1 MEDFVC
7 WRCGAAL
14 TDEPLPLARA
24 AQCRACHADLHVCL
38 LCEFHA
44 RGIANECREPIAERV
59 VDKTRANF
67 CGYFKPRSGAWQ
79 GRPETAA
86 TRSAL
91 AALFEGSAEPAASP
105 ATAEAARTALDDLFK
120 S

>member
-1 MEDFVC
+1 MDDFVC
-7 WRCGAAL
+7 WRCGTAL

-24 AQCRACHADLHVCL
+24 AQCRACHADLHVCR

-67 CGYFKPRSGAWQ
+67 CGYFKPRGSAWQ
-79 GRPETAA
+79 GKPETTEAQA
-86 TRSAL
+86 AL
-91 AALFEGSAEPAASP
+91 AALFEGSTGRCASP
-105 ATAEAARTALDDLFK
+105 VTPEAARTALDDLFK